1 MVVPLLSS
9 KEKALSV
16 IFLAH
21 GHFEI
26 LGEMPEKNTQ
36 NDERRILDFGV
47 RLIDFWPERIRF
59 STPEKISPVR
69 ESAPPTFFY
78 VQNAP

>member
-47 RLIDFWPERIRF
+47 RLIDFWPE
-59 STPEKISPVR
+59 SPASGVEKWISG
-69 ESAPPTFFY
+69 FFRASSG
-78 VQNAP
+78 N